1 MEAEV
6 AGSAW
11 SWRKWLAAGLAAAS
25 ATAWLVYIV
34 TNMSDSLTVAEV
46 ARDLLGLLL
55 QVAVPAIGVW
65 LTARRDGPGVSL
77 GLAVIAAWGAIYH
90 LVPQSAPVVASA
102 LGPLFRLVGVHVVG
116 SPAGPLTYVLGT
128 AAFVAALLAPR
139 GRTGPIWIPAA
150 PRIVAAA
157 AIAVWAVTVAVV
169 PLTREALSSQAVG
182 GLGPSLSAS
191 TVAGFLVLLVIAAV
205 VWRGD
210 SLTAVGAAAVVGIGA
225 LVRVLTSALAELTA
239 RPPPVEAPSSVMEGA
254 IIAVGV
260 QAVAAVAV
268 VAASAHLA
276 RVTYASWRSQ

>member
-34 TNMSDSLTVAEV
+34 TNMSGSLTVTEV
-46 ARDLLGLLL
+46 VRDLLGLLL
-55 QVAVPAIGVW
+55 QVGVPAMGVW

-90 LVPQSAPVVASA
+90 LVPQSAPMVASA
-102 LGPLFRLVGVHVVG
+102 LGPLFQLAGIHVVG

-128 AAFVAALLAPR
+128 AAFVAALVALR
-139 GRTGPIWIPAA
+139 GRTRPTGIPAA
-150 PRIVAAA
+150 PRMVAAA
-157 AIAVWAVTVAVV
+157 AIAVWAVTIVGV
-169 PLTREALSSQAVG
+169 PLTREVVSSQGVG

-191 TVAGFLVLLVIAAV
+191 TVAGFIVLLVIAAV
-205 VWRGD
+205 VWRAD
-210 SLTAVGAAAVVGIGA
+210 SLTAVGAAAVIGIGA

-268 VAASAHLA
+268 VAASTHLA
-276 RVTYASWRSQ
+276 QVTYASWRSQ

>member
-6 AGSAW
+6 AGPTR

-34 TNMSDSLTVAEV
+34 TNMSGSLTATEAV
-46 ARDLLGLLL
+46 RDFLGLLL

-65 LTARRDGPGVSL
+65 LTARRDGPRVWL
-77 GLAVIAAWGAIYH
+77 GLAVIAAWGAVYH
-90 LVPQSAPVVASA
+90 LVPLSAPVVASA
-102 LGPLFRLVGVHVVG
+102 LGPLFQLVGVDLLG

-128 AAFVAALLAPR
+128 AAFVAALVALR
-139 GRTGPIWIPAA
+139 GRTGPTWTSGA
-150 PRIVAAA
+150 PRMVAAVA
-157 AIAVWAVTVAVV
+157 MVVWAVTIAVV
-169 PLTREALSSQAVG
+169 PLTRQVLSSQGVG
-182 GLGPSLSAS
+182 GLGPSLSAG
-191 TVAGFLVLLVIAAV
+191 TVAGFVVLLVIAAV

-210 SLTAVGAAAVVGIGA
+210 SLAAVGAAAVISVGA
-225 LVRVLTSALAELTA
+225 LVRVLNSALAELTA
-239 RPPPVEAPSSVMEGA
+239 RPPPIEAPSSVMEGA
-254 IIAVGV
+254 IIGLGV